1 MSVDIDV
8 GEVRSFAV
16 DVSRMP
22 GELNRHLVPTLKRGG
37 VQIKDAMRL
46 DLEASSNGGIRAVA
60 RSVSFDLNDGAGF
73 MEVEV
78 GPSKPDGAL
87 ANIAYFGTWKGGGHV
102 TDPLVRLEEEAER
115 FEAALADVVEEV
127 LG

>member
-1 MSVDIDV
+1 MSVSVDV
-8 GEVRSFAV
+8 SELRRFEA

-37 VQIKDAMRL
+37 VQIKAGMRE
-46 DLEASSNGGIRAVA
+46 DLEASSNAGIRSVA
-60 RSVSFDLNDGAGF
+60 RSVSFDVNEGAGF

-87 ANIAYFGTWKGGGHV
+87 ANIAYFGTPKGGGH
-102 TDPLVRLEEEAER
+102 TRDPLERLEEEAER
-115 FEAALADVVEEV
+115 FERALGDLVEEV
-127 LG
+127 WG